1 MRTERPKAMLNVQ
14 RRTHAS
20 FGDNAVA
27 LAAHGADI
35 ACEGVLACGE
45 RAIPF
50 RSLTEA
56 SVMRLQLPAPTSQRG
71 AGWTSGSQGQQ
82 VPQN

>member
-1 MRTERPKAMLNVQ
+1 MRTERPKAMLNAQ

-20 FGDNAVA
+20 FGDDAVA
-27 LAAHGADI
+27 MAAHGADI
-35 ACEGVLACGE
+35 ACEDVLACGE
-45 RAIPF
+45 GTIPF

-71 AGWTSGSQGQQ
+71 AGWTRSGQGQQ
-82 VPQN
+82 VLQN